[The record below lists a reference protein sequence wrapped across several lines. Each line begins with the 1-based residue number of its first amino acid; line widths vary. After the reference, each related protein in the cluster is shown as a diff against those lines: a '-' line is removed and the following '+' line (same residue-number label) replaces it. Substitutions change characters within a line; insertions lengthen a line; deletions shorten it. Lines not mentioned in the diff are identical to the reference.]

1 MHTSQRELFLK
12 HVAQT
17 SPTPAGLE
25 IVSAKG
31 VHLKDINGKE
41 YTDLISGISVSNI
54 GHCHPRVV
62 AAIETQARLYMHL
75 MVYGEY
81 VQSPQ
86 VRLAT
91 ELTKLLPPKLNSV
104 YFVNSG
110 SEATEGALKLAK
122 RFTGRSE
129 MISFHNCYHGSTH
142 GALSMMGSEL
152 FKTNYRPLLP
162 GTRQL
167 AFNEDSGLDHITE
180 RTACVL
186 VEPIQSEAGVMA
198 ARPDW
203 LKKLRDRCQALGVLL
218 VFDEVQTGFGRTGTF
233 FAFEQYGIA
242 PDILTLGKGMGGG
255 MPAGAF
261 VSSAE
266 IMRNLTHTPVLG
278 HMTTFGGHPV
288 CCAAALAS
296 LEVIRDEK
304 LDERARHIG
313 ETVKE
318 KLVHPMI
325 KEVRACGALIAVDF
339 GNESANMEIIQ
350 KCIDSGVI
358 TDWFLF
364 NPHSMRIAPPLTIT
378 DEELSMALRTII
390 NVLAGIH

>member
-17 SPTPAGLE
+17 SPAPVGLE

-62 AAIETQARLYMHL
+62 AAIETQSRLYMHL

-162 GTRQL
+162 DTRRLTFNDDGDL
-167 AFNEDSGLDHITE
+167 ANITE
-180 RTACVL
+180 HTACVL
-186 VEPIQSEAGVMA
+186 VEPIQSEAGVVA
-198 ARPDW
+198 ARPEW
-203 LKKLRDRCQALGVLL
+203 LKQLRDRCQAVGALL
-218 VFDEVQTGFGRTGTF
+218 IFDEVQTGFGRTGTF
-233 FAFEQYGIA
+233 FAFEQYGLA

-288 CCAAALAS
+288 CCAAALAN

-304 LDERARHIG
+304 LYERALHIG
-313 ETVKE
+313 ETVKK
-318 KLVHPMI
+318 KLVHPAI
-325 KEVRACGALIAVDF
+325 KELRACGGLIAVDF
-339 GNESANMEIIQ
+339 GTESLNMEIIQ
-350 KCIDSGVI
+350 KCIDKGVI

-364 NPHSMRIAPPLTIT
+364 NSHSMRIAPPLTIT
-378 DEELSMALRTII
+378 DEELSVALRTMIE
-390 NVLAGIH
+390 VLAGMG